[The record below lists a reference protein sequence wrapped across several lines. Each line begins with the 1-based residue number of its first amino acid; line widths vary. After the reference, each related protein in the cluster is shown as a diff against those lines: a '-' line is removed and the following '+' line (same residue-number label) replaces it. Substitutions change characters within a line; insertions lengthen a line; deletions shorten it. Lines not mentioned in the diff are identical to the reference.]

1 MNHKLGRIPFISLLC
16 YSFIVSLVTWQEYYT
31 IDFSDFKILLAVRV
45 VVAVSV
51 IPLAFVL
58 RKNPFSTWANSLVA
72 LNFLVHTCV
81 GHYYRPLYFASYIQ
95 ILYAFAFLFFTS
107 RRLYIILS
115 SVVSIGYIAFY
126 LYTYD
131 RVTYAQGAET
141 KEDFIATVI
150 CAHFVGFLIH
160 HFFTAERG
168 LREAATDRFV
178 LLGRHASNII
188 HDIKGSI
195 SVPHM
200 YLNEVR
206 NSLKAG
212 DLTKADDYLTKMEKS
227 LSRTEKTIF
236 DLNQLSRI
244 AADDGEPFHIK
255 DAIGDVLDMLAK
267 RLHDVDVS
275 IDGDFEVKSDRG
287 VVCSILLNL
296 VLNSLE
302 NFKKSGTIDPQ
313 IKFKIES
320 SSRMISVMDNGGG
333 FSKEALSALKGY
345 YPMAAGSNS
354 GLGLYLVRENL
365 KTIKGKVSFKN
376 VDHGAQVEIKLG

>member
-1 MNHKLGRIPFISLLC
+1 MNHKLGRIPFISLIC
-16 YSFIVSLVTWQEYYT
+16 YSVIVLLVTWQEYYT
-31 IDFSDFKILLAVRV
+31 IDLADFKVLLSVRIL
-45 VVAVSV
+45 VAASV
-51 IPLAFVL
+51 IPLALVL
-58 RKNPFSTWANSLVA
+58 RKNPFSAWANSLAA

-107 RRLYIILS
+107 RRLYFILS
-115 SVVSIGYIAFY
+115 SVISFGYIAFY

-131 RVTYAQGAET
+131 MVTYAQGAET

-160 HFFTAERG
+160 YFFTSERG

-178 LLGRHASNII
+178 LLGRHATNII

-206 NSLKAG
+206 NSLKSG
-212 DLTKADDYLTKMEKS
+212 DLSKADEYLNKMEKS
-227 LSRTEKTIF
+227 FSRTEKTIF

-244 AADDGEPFHIK
+244 AADDGESFKLK

-267 RLHDVDVS
+267 RLHDVEVT
-275 IDGDFEVKSDRG
+275 IEGDFEVKSDRG

-302 NFKKSGTIDPQ
+302 NFKKSRTENPKIE
-313 IKFKIES
+313 FKIHS
-320 SSRMISVMDNGGG
+320 ASRLISVIDNGGG
-333 FSKEALSALKGY
+333 FSKEALAALKGY
-345 YPMAAGSNS
+345 YPTSAATSNS

-365 KTIKGKVSFKN
+365 KTLKGKVSFQN
-376 VDHGAQVEIKLG
+376 IDQGAKVEIKL